1 MQFCVFS
8 NLVLWN
14 LFYHQALRRAQICL
28 TVHQIIGNSTERIA
42 INLARKI
49 PILSHKYCIELN
61 FFITPFQITIVR
73 SYRAAMFVLHVDSL
87 KARALFVPKSRA
99 ILKPYGASLNTLASR
114 HLKMYREQ
122 IKWRAW
128 FIMV

>member
-1 MQFCVFS
+1 M
-8 NLVLWN
+8 
-14 LFYHQALRRAQICL
+14 R
-28 TVHQIIGNSTERIA
+28 VHQIIGNSTERIA

-87 KARALFVPKSRA
+87 KANQITGTTSDF
-99 ILKPYGASLNTLASR
+99 
-114 HLKMYREQ
+114 KMGVIRCVIIQ
-122 IKWRAW
+122 IE
-128 FIMV
+128 